1 MNISRISSVAHPL
14 VVVSTLALGATTL
27 SGCHFWNHLWGKD
40 TVDLSKADVQ
50 SMSVDIRKERKTICP
65 REQVQMAVFA
75 DVVLEGEKEKKS
87 VETWAGRGSVNKN
100 DKLDFVEFA
109 FQSDQGA
116 FDKDGWFAPSNDLL
130 ATTDKEFEIKTVFKK
145 QPDKY
150 SFSTKYK
157 PDYQCIKSGGKS
169 GQAGNGGSNGP
180 SGPSGHDGQSGS
192 TSQSGG
198 SGSQGGPGG
207 SGGDGANGGP
217 GPHLQ
222 AFATMVK
229 TPFYDKL
236 VAIKISG
243 DAEDV
248 LLSPVDQPIV
258 IKATG
263 GSGGS
268 GGQGGSGG
276 HGGSGGAGNPGGNG
290 GSGGQ
295 GGNGGRGGIGGPG
308 GSIELVFDA
317 RFPELA
323 QAIQLDVSGGEAGP
337 AGPAGNGGSGGSG
350 GSGLTPSGSASSAP
364 SGTHGTDGP
373 GGAAG
378 SGGQKGPDGHAK
390 AHPGQVSDRFSGLN
404 GVTLLEGGSSAG
416 VADAQPDPGK
426 PGKGKPAKPKAPPK
440 KTTPAGSGS

>member
-1 MNISRISSVAHPL
+1 MNISRISSVVHPL
-14 VVVSTLALGATTL
+14 VLVSTLALGASSLT
-27 SGCHFWNHLWGKD
+27 GCHFWNRLWGKD
-40 TVDLSKADVQ
+40 TVDLAKADVQ

-87 VETWAGRGSVNKN
+87 VETWAGRAGANKN

-116 FDKDGWFAPSNDLL
+116 FDKDGWFAPGNDLL

-145 QPDKY
+145 QPDKF

-180 SGPSGHDGQSGS
+180 SGPAGHDGQSGS

-207 SGGDGANGGP
+207 PGGDGANGGP

-258 IKATG
+258 IRATG
-263 GSGGS
+263 GSGGA

-276 HGGSGGAGNPGGNG
+276 HGGSGGSGNPGGNG

-323 QAIQLDVSGGEAGP
+323 QSVQLDVSGGEAGP

-350 GSGLTPSGSASSAP
+350 GSGQTPSGSTSSAP

-373 GGAAG
+373 GGAGG

-390 AHPGQVSDRFSGLN
+390 AHPGAVGDRFSGLN
-404 GVTLLEGGSSAG
+404 GITLLEGGAPAG
-416 VADAQPDPGK
+416 VADAQPDTSK

-440 KTTPAGSGS
+440 KTTAGSGS